1 VNVGLLISDAR
12 RNAGL
17 TQAEH
22 AARCGTSQAT
32 FSRYESGDAIPTIGT
47 LERLLAAAG
56 ANLVLSARESSRQ
69 HDVRSERMAKLVL
82 HRHTVAEAVKRHGA
96 RNAYVFGSVAR
107 ATDTADSDI
116 DILVDFDAERF
127 GLLPL
132 THLAQELSTILGERV
147 DVVARSVLKSAVLA
161 RVQEEQVPL

>member
-1 VNVGLLISDAR
+1 
-12 RNAGL
+12 
-17 TQAEH
+17 
-22 AARCGTSQAT
+22 
-32 FSRYESGDAIPTIGT
+32 
-47 LERLLAAAG
+47 
-56 ANLVLSARESSRQ
+56 
-69 HDVRSERMAKLVL
+69 MAKLVL
-82 HRHTVAEAVKRHGA
+82 HRHTVAAAVKRYGA

-116 DILVDFDAERF
+116 DILGDFDAERV

-132 THLAQELSTILGERV
+132 THLARELSTILGERV